1 MMQRWRYGLV
11 WLIFSLPSPSAMAVG
26 VTSLR
31 ILPNPATP
39 SDDVRVRIDVEG
51 CDSTSGVAQVSSL
64 EREIQILMSADDFCD
79 AGDPDNFV
87 SPRYIPAGQLP
98 VGVWRVNYVSCTNAP
113 PPLPPCQT
121 FRTDVLQVVGEL
133 PTTVP
138 LSWALSATLMCAL
151 AGSGI
156 FLIGR
161 HLQRV

>member
-1 MMQRWRYGLV
+1 MKRP
-11 WLIFSLPSPSAMAVG
+11 LIFLAFVGCLSLTSSTAIADG
-26 VTSLR
+26 VTSIRLA
-31 ILPNPATP
+31 PNPALPT
-39 SDDVRVRIDVEG
+39 DNVRVRVDVEG
-51 CDSTSGVAQVSSL
+51 CDSTSGIAQVSAL
-64 EREIQILMSADDFCD
+64 EHEIQILMSADDSCD

-87 SPRYIPAGQLP
+87 SPRYIPVGQLP
-98 VGVWRVNYVSCTNAP
+98 VGVWRVNYISCTNAP

-121 FRTDVLQVVGEL
+121 FRTEVLQVVGEL